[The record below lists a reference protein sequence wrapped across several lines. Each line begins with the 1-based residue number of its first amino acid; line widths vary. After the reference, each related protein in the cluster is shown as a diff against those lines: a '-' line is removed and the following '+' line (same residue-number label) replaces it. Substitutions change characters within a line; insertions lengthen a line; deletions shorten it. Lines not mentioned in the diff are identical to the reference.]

1 QATTQI
7 RAGGS
12 WQWDQLMTYAQAL
25 LAGDD
30 HMTAATLVTGMLAN
44 IDNVDARRKA
54 TGRQLVAQSYSRMG
68 AVGLTIDENSEIAPL
83 LHAALYLRLGDNWQ
97 AFETYTA
104 NRKLFDN
111 RRDEVPLDLLMFVCE
126 SHIAA
131 GGDENHERAE
141 DILRGWI
148 VKNSES
154 KQFDDDVKARVQL
167 LLAKNFAKA
176 RRYDLARSEYTTVIN
191 RYPDTAQT
199 LEAEFGVGETFM
211 AQKVYDQAELVFE
224 ELANR
229 RQTDVIVRAEFLRGV
244 LAYRRG
250 DRDEARDIFRTVLER
265 VPDIDLA
272 NQALFHL
279 SEVYGDQERYIDQL
293 NLLRTVGRLGRRS
306 KRWHAP
312 GVALSIVV
320 QDSDLGISRGHNR
333 IPVIVTTQPGGD
345 SEQIY
350 LVSGGAGKGLFRA
363 DLETQLGQVR
373 QNDRVLQLS
382 GTDVLRCDYPD
393 EFKQEFRRV
402 PLSDVDIHIA
412 ADAAF
417 DVAGSK
423 IVDEEDEGFS
433 KRLERETAEEEE
445 DLRVSQLRP
454 ADQIKPGNLIY
465 MRVKDADRDLS
476 DQGDQ
481 VVVKL
486 TAESGDEVQVALI
499 ETGPHTGIFE
509 GTARTGELPAGAL
522 ATDAA
527 IEHGPLM
534 AIDRDPQTYWLSEP
548 DGATP
553 KTLTVD
559 MKGLRRVSRLKISTL
574 SAERNAPVRGEIYG
588 SNDGRFWF
596 RLASNPAR
604 PAAEPVAGGYGQMTR
619 RVYSGSYTR
628 LSNWTQVVAM
638 SKNSRP
644 IDEAQTNEL
653 SWTRPEGEE
662 KTSRPY
668 GVLWHGKLV
677 QERDGAA
684 RIAVR

>member
-1 QATTQI
+1 
-7 RAGGS
+7 
-12 WQWDQLMTYAQAL
+12 
-25 LAGDD
+25 
-30 HMTAATLVTGMLAN
+30 
-44 IDNVDARRKA
+44 
-54 TGRQLVAQSYSRMG
+54 
-68 AVGLTIDENSEIAPL
+68 
-83 LHAALYLRLGDNWQ
+83 LGDNWQ

-382 GTDVLRCDYPD
+382 GTDVLRCRSSAVCRCRTSIFILPPTLHLMWPAARLSM
-393 EFKQEFRRV
+393 RR
-402 PLSDVDIHIA
+402 
-412 ADAAF
+412 
-417 DVAGSK
+417 
-423 IVDEEDEGFS
+423 
-433 KRLERETAEEEE
+433 
-445 DLRVSQLRP
+445 
-454 ADQIKPGNLIY
+454 
-465 MRVKDADRDLS
+465 MRASVK
-476 DQGDQ
+476 
-481 VVVKL
+481 
-486 TAESGDEVQVALI
+486 
-499 ETGPHTGIFE
+499 
-509 GTARTGELPAGAL
+509 
-522 ATDAA
+522 
-527 IEHGPLM
+527 
-534 AIDRDPQTYWLSEP
+534 
-548 DGATP
+548 
-553 KTLTVD
+553 
-559 MKGLRRVSRLKISTL
+559 
-574 SAERNAPVRGEIYG
+574 G
-588 SNDGRFWF
+588 SN
-596 RLASNPAR
+596 AKP
-604 PAAEPVAGGYGQMTR
+604 PR
-619 RVYSGSYTR
+619 RKRTFAY
-628 LSNWTQVVAM
+628 LSCVP
-638 SKNSRP
+638 P
-644 IDEAQTNEL
+644 IKSSLGT
-653 SWTRPEGEE
+653 
-662 KTSRPY
+662 
-668 GVLWHGKLV
+668 
-677 QERDGAA
+677 
-684 RIAVR
+684 